1 MNQLRNDLQVILQVQ
16 QPGGG
21 YNCEGFSGVA
31 TVFPAQVVLQAV
43 ASRTAELAE
52 LAAALRRTLMD
63 LTPLSRAGQTPC
75 QGGPIPDASFCHAHR
90 VAGCQKVLV
99 LVGDEKGDFPDHA
112 VDAWLTGGDNYRVL
126 PVFPADA
133 DLSSLEK
140 RNAELAKINAA
151 FWSRSITE
159 IIPTVLSTAAVT
171 SDDFRIFISYKRLD
185 SLPLAHQL
193 FGALTEAGFDVF
205 MDRFSIEPA
214 VNFQVRLTQEMADKS
229 MLVLLESA
237 QLAQSPWTQL
247 EIAFAK
253 KHELGLASILLPGG
267 VRVRDV
273 DPGARIERDAAD
285 WVKSTVGPG
294 HELTP
299 DALKKVVLALKEEH
313 GKAMVRR
320 RARIRDSM
328 RGALALRGLAAWIGP
343 DGLLE
348 CQSKGNHYAIWLT
361 PRPPDVTDFHFTH
374 GRLHPAPLGGPA
386 RKGVVVGPT
395 ASLEVLRQA
404 RTGWLADRC
413 EFGCYDED
421 RITDLADQIKA
432 GVL

>member
-1 MNQLRNDLQVILQVQ
+1 MDQLRKNLQVILQVQ
-16 QPGGG
+16 QPGGR
-21 YNCEGFSGVA
+21 YTCEGFSGVA
-31 TVFPAQVVLQAV
+31 TVFPTQVVLQAV
-43 ASRTAELAE
+43 ASRRTELTE

-63 LTPLSRAGQTPC
+63 LTPLSKAGQTPC
-75 QGGPIPDASFCHAHR
+75 PGGTIPDASLCHANG
-90 VAGCQKVLV
+90 VAACQKVLV
-99 LVGDEKGDFPDHA
+99 LVGDGNGDFPDDA
-112 VDAWLTGGDNYRVL
+112 VDAWLAGGDDYRVL
-126 PVFPADA
+126 PVFPAGA
-133 DLSSLEK
+133 DLSSLTT
-140 RNAELAKINAA
+140 RNPELAKINAA
-151 FWSRSITE
+151 FWSRSVAE
-159 IIPTVLSTAAVT
+159 IIPTILSTAAIT

-205 MDRFSIEPA
+205 LDRFSIAPA

-247 EIAFAK
+247 EVAFAK

-273 DPGARIERDAAD
+273 DPGARIERAAAD
-285 WVKSTVGPG
+285 WVRSTSGPG

-299 DALKKVVLALKEEH
+299 NALNEVVLRLKEEH

-328 RGALALRGLAAWIGP
+328 RGALALRGLGAWIGP

-348 CQSKGNHYAIWLT
+348 CKSNGNHYAIWLT

-374 GRLHPAPLGGPA
+374 GRLHPAPPGAPA

-421 RITDLADQIKA
+421 RITDLANQIQA
-432 GVL
+432 GAL

>member
-247 EIAFAK
+247 EIA
-253 KHELGLASILLPGG
+253 
-267 VRVRDV
+267 
-273 DPGARIERDAAD
+273 
-285 WVKSTVGPG
+285 
-294 HELTP
+294 
-299 DALKKVVLALKEEH
+299 
-313 GKAMVRR
+313 
-320 RARIRDSM
+320 
-328 RGALALRGLAAWIGP
+328 
-343 DGLLE
+343 
-348 CQSKGNHYAIWLT
+348 
-361 PRPPDVTDFHFTH
+361 
-374 GRLHPAPLGGPA
+374 
-386 RKGVVVGPT
+386 
-395 ASLEVLRQA
+395 
-404 RTGWLADRC
+404 
-413 EFGCYDED
+413 
-421 RITDLADQIKA
+421 
-432 GVL
+432 

>member
-1 MNQLRNDLQVILQVQ
+1 MNQIGNDLQVIVQVQ

-21 YNCEGFSGVA
+21 YTCEGFSGVA
-31 TVFPAQVVLQAV
+31 TVFPALVVLQAV
-43 ASRTAELAE
+43 TGRMAELAE
-52 LAAALRRTLMD
+52 LAAALRQSLRD
-63 LTPLSRAGQTPC
+63 LTPLSRVGQPPC
-75 QGGPIPDASFCHAHR
+75 NGGPAPDPFFCHAHC

-99 LVGDEKGDFPDHA
+99 LVGDENGDFPDDA
-112 VDAWLTGGDNYRVL
+112 VDAWLASGDDYRVL
-126 PVFPADA
+126 PVFPARA
-133 DLSSLEK
+133 NLSSLRT
-140 RNAELAKINAA
+140 RNAKLAEINAV

-185 SLPLAHQL
+185 SLPLADQM

-205 MDRFSIEPA
+205 LDRFSMEPA

-237 QLAQSPWTQL
+237 ELAQSPWTQV

-267 VRVRDV
+267 VRIRDV
-273 DPGARIERDAAD
+273 DPRARIERDAAD
-285 WVKSTVGPG
+285 WVKSMSGPG

-299 DALKKVVLALKEEH
+299 DALEEVVLRLKEEH

-328 RGALALRGLAAWIGP
+328 RGALALRGLGAWIGP

-348 CQSKGNHYAIWLT
+348 CQSNGNHYAIWLT

-374 GRLHPAPLGGPA
+374 GRLHPAPPGAPA

-421 RITDLADQIKA
+421 RITDLADQIQA
-432 GVL
+432 GAL